1 MAGQNAR
8 PRAAVDM
15 LAQLVVSG
23 GLLAIL
29 ITTAGESAGLLATG
43 WYFGRRL
50 DLSEPSNLAA

>member
-1 MAGQNAR
+1 
-8 PRAAVDM
+8 M

-29 ITTAGESAGLLATG
+29 ITMAGESAGLPISSEVGLTLRQNYSVA
-43 WYFGRRL
+43 